1 MKQVVGNPCG
11 KRPNMLAVGAILLL
25 VVLLSGMALVL
36 AIHVGGT
43 VQQQQTQQVYATS
56 SKSRK
61 KEPTPKQ

>member
-1 MKQVVGNPCG
+1 
-11 KRPNMLAVGAILLL
+11 MLAVGAILLL